1 MPPFSFTDDE
11 LEALMS
17 LSEPIPPS
25 RRDEY
30 LRAVAALVG
39 QHPEHGPGLCFRI
52 ARELQSQFM
61 RSLPNMHNVARSRRG
76 NGV

>member
-1 MPPFSFTDDE
+1 MPPFSFSDDE
-11 LEALMS
+11 LEALLS

-61 RSLPNMHNVARSRRG
+61 RSRPNMHNVARSRR
-76 NGV
+76 